1 MNTERASASEPGLTG
16 HVGVADAG
24 HLLDHAH
31 DLIAVSGLVVVPDV
45 EDAAGAV
52 QNGGLRIDDTGAV
65 GADDVTRDDLVA
77 GGEVDLVAQ
86 RRIERQFTKIG
97 VQLVGFGGAAQLQIE
112 DGQRELVDIKRFD
125 TRRDIPGYV
134 KKDYF
139 GPMVEDYLRQGGG
152 KRGRVG
158 KATSYILDAQEFKQ
172 FGVFWLES
180 NLPSVKA

>member
-1 MNTERASASEPGLTG
+1 MSNNTKLSLKTIRHSLLQLGLEAGQIVMLHASLRTIGRVESGPRG
-16 HVGVADAG
+16 
-24 HLLDHAH
+24 LLDAI
-31 DLIAVSGLVVVPDV
+31 LGILT
-45 EDAAGAV
+45 
-52 QNGGLRIDDTGAV
+52 IDGTLMMLKGKRV
-65 GADDVTRDDLVA
+65 IQYKEPV
-77 GGEVDLVAQ
+77 
-86 RRIERQFTKIG
+86 
-97 VQLVGFGGAAQLQIE
+97 IE
-112 DGQRELVDIKRFD
+112 DGQRKLAGIKRFD

-152 KRGRVG
+152 KSGRVG